1 MRKNGFTLIEILISL
16 GIIGVIAAIFMRLMT
31 NAVPDLDK
39 ASFLRAYL
47 TTKAVVSD
55 MINDPSLY
63 PDEYGRKDENNNDMY
78 GFANTLAP
86 TYGEY
91 GPNRGYSAAQLSG
104 SNKFKTIFA
113 DKLGIANGG
122 YSNRDGVYY
131 SISDSGNTKT
141 ITVTSKENVT
151 LGRFTVDLEGGVTCA
166 SNLGYCNDITN
177 LKKKM
182 N

>member
-55 MINDPSLY
+55 MINDSSLY
-63 PDEYGRKDENNNDMY
+63 PDEYGRKDENGNDMY

-86 TYGEY
+86 AYGEY
-91 GPNRGYSAAQLSG
+91 KDIASG
-104 SNKFKTIFA
+104 SSKFPTIFA
-113 DKLGIANGG
+113 SKLGISNGG

-166 SNLGYCNDITN
+166 SSQGYCNDITN